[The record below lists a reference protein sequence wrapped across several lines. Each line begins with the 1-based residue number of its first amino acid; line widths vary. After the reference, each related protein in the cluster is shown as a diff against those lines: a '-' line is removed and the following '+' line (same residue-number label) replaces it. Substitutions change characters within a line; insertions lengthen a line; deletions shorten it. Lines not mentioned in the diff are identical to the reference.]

1 MNRIAPLLAAALIAG
16 TATVSLASSG
26 ERERHHRYEN
36 GQHERYEHDEHARGK
51 HRHTRSK
58 QRSSRYR
65 RDVDH
70 HGRRHHRR
78 HSDD

>member
-1 MNRIAPLLAAALIAG
+1 MNRIASLLAAGLIAG

-26 ERERHHRYEN
+26 EREGHHRYEN
-36 GQHERYEHDEHARGK
+36 GQHERYEHARGK
-51 HRHTRSK
+51 HRHTRRK
-58 QRSSRYR
+58 QQGSRYR
-65 RDVDH
+65 LDVDH